1 MAVSYCPGQNRR
13 YWKPEDIISVTCSAC
28 GREVEIFKDEGR
40 RRCPGCGIWLR
51 NPRVAESCASWCS
64 FAEDCLGVSLGEED
78 PSEELITTLSD
89 KYELNQDESVA
100 LFKITQ
106 MVNERYSLDGQD
118 PLLVKILAVLFA
130 FSRLRS
136 IRGFLPELSKI
147 LASCGIKQET
157 AKEAMEGISR
167 LTETDA
173 ENSREASSAEIIGSE
188 GDGALESIISKV
200 VENTGKKK

>member
-51 NPRVAESCASWCS
+51 NPQVAASCASWCS

-78 PSEELITTLSD
+78 PSEKLITTLSD

-100 LFKITQ
+100 LFKVTQ
-106 MVNERYSLDGQD
+106 MVNDRFSLGGKD
-118 PLLVKILAVLFA
+118 PLLVKILAVLFV

-136 IRGFLPELSKI
+136 ISDLLPGLPKT
-147 LASCGIKQET
+147 LAACGVQKET
-157 AKEAMEGISR
+157 AQEAISR
-167 LTETDA
+167 LTEMHA
-173 ENSREASSAEIIGSE
+173 EGSREAASAEFVGDARE
-188 GDGALESIISKV
+188 GVLESIISEIV
-200 VENTGKKK
+200 DNAGKEK